1 MVIIMVLSQIIEFMR
16 IPLII
21 WFALIS
27 VVSLIITAYDKSASW
42 KRGRRIPERVL
53 LLCAFFGGALSMYVT
68 MQIIRHK
75 TNHTSFMI
83 PLPLFILLHLVVAWV
98 VYVY

>member
-1 MVIIMVLSQIIEFMR
+1 MDLSQVIEFIR
-16 IPLII
+16 TPLIV

-27 VVSLIITAYDKSASW
+27 VVSIVITAYDKSASW
-42 KRGRRIPERVL
+42 KRGRRVPERTL
-53 LLCAFFGGALSMYVT
+53 LLCAFFGGALAMYIT

-75 TNHTSFMI
+75 THHSNFMI
-83 PLPLFILLHLVVAWV
+83 PLPLFILFHLAIAWA